1 MLAASRVGWYSLAA
15 HDLSHFGTLTMLY
28 LNVILTVKDAN
39 DVPEIQ
45 SLLSEQGRLSRAEPG
60 CLRFEVYHSNNDP
73 KVFILNE
80 HWADQAAVEAHRKAM
95 AYTTIYQPKVLPRV
109 ERVPHPAELVP

>member
-1 MLAASRVGWYSLAA
+1 
-15 HDLSHFGTLTMLY
+15 MLY

-80 HWADQAAVEAHRKAM
+80 HWADQAAVDAHRKAT

-109 ERVPHPAELVP
+109 DRTPHPAELVP